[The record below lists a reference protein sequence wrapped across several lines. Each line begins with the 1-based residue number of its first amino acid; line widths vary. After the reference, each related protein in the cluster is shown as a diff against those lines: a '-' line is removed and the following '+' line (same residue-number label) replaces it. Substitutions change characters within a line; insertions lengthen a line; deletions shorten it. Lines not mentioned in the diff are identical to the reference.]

1 MPDPIAKAGSVR
13 YSQRKAVVK
22 NGRVRGEKQLFISFY
37 WMGYFNMQLLW
48 SNMGSTEQEQ
58 NSPRGHCGSVSRS

>member
-1 MPDPIAKAGSVR
+1 M
-13 YSQRKAVVK
+13 VK
-22 NGRVRGEKQLFISFY
+22 NGRVRGEKQLFISLY

-48 SNMGSTEQEQ
+48 SNMGSIEQEQ